1 MYFSQV
7 ADCRTLPSSASIPKE
22 DAKTQKFLEV
32 SAQFK
37 IDREE
42 GELSPNGDTEEE
54 DFAAYANSCKEAV
67 HDLKESAVSKQ
78 HQSTT
83 AEQPRT
89 REEGENDGDDEEGE
103 ESAHRSL
110 EESENASENPDVSG
124 SESADGDQRFPEEPD
139 ENRDHDANDNKDESE
154 GEAEGVPD
162 TNDAEGDEPVL
173 LFSERFLQMAKPVT
187 KQTPPTTPG
196 IDRDDSQIFYGN
208 DSFYVLF
215 RLHHVC
221 SFYAHNIIT
230 GSNLI
235 DYQSSSC
242 RKYLCALN
250 SGMCVLML
258 CRCCMIEYR
267 RQSYTLLVL
276 KIGGGYRMM

>member
-1 MYFSQV
+1 MYFLQV
-7 ADCRTLPSSASIPKE
+7 ADGRQLPLSASIPKE
-22 DAKTQKFLEV
+22 DAKTHRFLEV

-42 GELSPNGDTEEE
+42 GELSPNGDTEE
-54 DFAAYANSCKEAV
+54 DDLAAYVNSCKEAV

-78 HQSTT
+78 HQSTA
-83 AEQPRT
+83 AEQPRA
-89 REEGENDGDDEEGE
+89 REEVENDGDDEEGE

-139 ENRDHDANDNKDESE
+139 ENRDHDANDNKDGSE
-154 GEAEGVPD
+154 GEAEGVAD
-162 TNDAEGDEPVL
+162 ANDAEGDEPVL

-187 KQTPPTTPG
+187 KQTPPTSPG
-196 IDRDDSQIFYGN
+196 RGRDDSQIFYGN
-208 DSFYVLF
+208 DSFYLLF
-215 RLHHVC
+215 RLHHVG
-221 SFYAHNIIT
+221 SFYAHNLIT

-235 DYQSSSC
+235 DHQLGFC
-242 RKYLCALN
+242 TKYFCALN
-250 SGMCVLML
+250 SSMSVLML

-267 RQSYTLLVL
+267 RQSYILLLL
-276 KIGGGYRMM
+276 KIGGGSRMM